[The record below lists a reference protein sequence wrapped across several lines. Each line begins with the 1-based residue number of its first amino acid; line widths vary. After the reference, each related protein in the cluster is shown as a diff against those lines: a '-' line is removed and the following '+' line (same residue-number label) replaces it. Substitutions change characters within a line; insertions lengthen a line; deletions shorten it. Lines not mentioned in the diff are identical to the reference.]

1 MYRVLEIIRTSS
13 DNKESQS
20 LYEFTDYISA
30 KGEYETKLGADMKS
44 ALYNGYILILFD
56 DNGTTYDN
64 ASKGEGFS
72 PRLIDVLVRNGSVI
86 PTVAKYET
94 VNDVHGNY
102 HSKWGAAIK
111 NTAVSSIM
119 LYGIGD
125 KGQQI
130 CFKHWVRPQ

>member
-1 MYRVLEIIRTSS
+1 MYRILEIVRTSS

-72 PRLIDVLVRNGSVI
+72 PRLIDVLIKNGTAT
-86 PTVAKYET
+86 PTVAKYSTE
-94 VNDVHGNY
+94 DEVHGNY

-111 NTAVSSIM
+111 NSAVTSIM

-130 CFKHWVRPQ
+130 CFKNWVRPQ